1 MCTNVL
7 TYLQWRCK
15 AYPVGPVTVRIV
27 ELELE
32 ERSTELA
39 VIVKMDIRGINELNR
54 RNPMHVSRCQ

>member
-1 MCTNVL
+1 M
-7 TYLQWRCK
+7 
-15 AYPVGPVTVRIV
+15 RIV

-39 VIVKMDIRGINELNR
+39 VIVKMDIRGIKELNR